1 MSSKVLTLSEIWIYP
16 IKSLGGILMN
26 QANVLAKGLEYDRRW
41 MLIDASG
48 VFMSQRTVPDMAL
61 FKVSL
66 FPDHLLV
73 RYQNDSISVPLDYK
87 ENSVYAA
94 KVWDD
99 EVKVHEVSDAHNA
112 WFSERLGMS
121 CKLVY
126 FPEINPREVDR
137 KYVET
142 EEHTGLS
149 DGYPFLII
157 GQSSLNDLNDRL
169 TEAVPM
175 NRFRPNF
182 VFTGGSPNEED
193 VWKGFTVG
201 QLKFRAVKPC
211 SRCILTTI
219 DQDTA
224 QKGSEPLKTLSTY
237 RLRDHKVYF
246 GQNVIA
252 HSYGKV
258 AIGDQIIL
266 DV

>member
-48 VFMSQRTVPDMAL
+48 MFMSQRTVPGMAL
-61 FKVSL
+61 FKVSM
-66 FPDHLLV
+66 FPKHLLV
-73 RYQNDSISVPLDYK
+73 KYQNDSITVPLDYQ
-87 ENSVYAA
+87 ENNTFVA

-99 EVKVHEVSDAHNA
+99 EVKVHEVSDAHNT
-112 WFSERLGMS
+112 WFSERLGIS

-126 FPEINPREVDR
+126 FPEANHRVVDR
-137 KYVET
+137 KYVAT

-169 TEAVPM
+169 REAVPM

-182 VFTGGSPNEED
+182 VFTGGAPNEED
-193 VWKGFTVG
+193 FWKGFSMG
-201 QLKFRAVKPC
+201 QLSFRVVKPC
-211 SRCILTTI
+211 SRCVLTTI

-224 QKGSEPLKTLSTY
+224 QKSAEPLKTLATY
-237 RLRDHKVYF
+237 RLKDHKVYF

-252 HSYGKV
+252 HTYGKV
-258 AIGDQIIL
+258 AVGDQITL
-266 DV
+266 DA